1 MQPKSV
7 QPNQLKHHWE
17 IYFFIIPTLILI
29 ALFQYYPASSG
40 IFHSLFRWN
49 GSDISEFVGFANYVD
64 LLKTMEFWNSFKLAF
79 ILGFWN
85 VIKMIPA
92 LLVAVCI
99 HRCVSTKMQFFYRTL
114 FVVPMVIPG
123 LITVLIWRSFFF
135 EATSGYLNQFLDWS
149 GLMTALQNAG
159 MFVTAKL
166 ADPADGGVAIGS
178 LARSFFETFD
188 WITAFKPGTT
198 PAWLGDPKLIII
210 ACVVWGFPWVGSFAV
225 LTHLAKLQNI
235 SKDVY
240 EAADIDGAT
249 WWSRFTKIEL
259 PLLMG
264 SIYLLLV
271 FAIIDT
277 IKDAGMIMALA
288 GITGGPGGRATVP
301 ALFML
306 RKAFMDQQMGYAC
319 AVGIVLTVVVLLLQ
333 KISNMLLNAEPTD
346 RPGKSAWFGI
356 LSFYAFI
363 EGYLFFRGYLLPKT
377 ATVAVLLL
385 FVLRLAVQLGLLI
398 SVPVLLR
405 KFGKPFRLL
414 GYTLAVLCIL
424 APVAGLPNP
433 AGIHFLFFGFAL
445 LLMATA
451 EIFKMA
457 IGAIGLILASYGIR
471 TGSIDMMVAGGVF
484 MVLATPWDRLFTRM
498 DKAYLARCL
507 ANPQAPP
514 GQHIGYYL
522 AIALFLFV
530 CFLLSRTSGARSG
543 MGPLALSAIQAAVL
557 YGLHVLST
565 LPSTR
570 RWITPLAVAAGAF
583 AVWGVVG
590 GQLPRVLLGL
600 FALGMLSTAPFR
612 SLLLAGGAALLLS
625 NQLHGTGGFWP
636 GLLLVLIFFPWKA
649 LYLKAIRF
657 NPAAYRSKGDLYS
670 AESFALRQHAGY
682 RAASLT
688 GDWGLRF
695 SKHAFI
701 WFILAFAFLPL
712 YLMLIVS
719 LKDNNQFYRNP
730 TTLAE
735 PYHWENWKTA
745 WEMVSP
751 TVANSIFLSTT
762 ATCLIVLFGLA
773 GAYFFARLRV
783 PVSSFLWNALLL
795 LMMMP
800 MIANLVPLFILLR
813 DMNLLNTLTALI
825 LVGASG
831 GQAFAIFVFRNF
843 ISDIPQ
849 DLFEAAEIDGANHF
863 QQLKLVVIPLSGPIM
878 GTVAVMQFLGQWN
891 EFVLPL
897 IVMREQA
904 RLPVT
909 VQLIRMAGEY
919 IKLWG
924 PLMAGYAIASIPV
937 IILFTFSM
945 KLFVRG
951 LTEGAVKG

>member
-1 MQPKSV
+1 MQPKEV
-7 QPNQLKHHWE
+7 QANQLRHHWE
-17 IYFFIIPTLILI
+17 IYFFIVPTLILI
-29 ALFQYYPASSG
+29 GLFQYYPASSG

-49 GSDISEFVGFANYVD
+49 GSDISEFVGLENYSD
-64 LLKTMEFWNSFKLAF
+64 LLKNLEFWNSFKLAF

-85 VIKMIPA
+85 VVKMIPA

-99 HRCVSTKMQFFYRTL
+99 HRCTSEKMQFFYRTL

-135 EATSGYLNQFLDWS
+135 EATAGYLNQFLAWT
-149 GLMTALQNAG
+149 GLMGVLQHG
-159 MFVTAKL
+159 GTFVSAKL
-166 ADPADGGVAIGS
+166 ADPATTG
-178 LARSFFETFD
+178 LAKSFLESFD
-188 WITAFKPGTT
+188 WLTAFKAGTA
-198 PAWLGDPKLIII
+198 PAWLGDPKIIII

-277 IKDAGMIMALA
+277 IKDAGMILALA
-288 GITGGPGGRATVP
+288 GIAGGPGGKATVP

-333 KISNMLLNAEPTD
+333 KICNMLLQPEPEGGAK
-346 RPGKSAWFGI
+346 PGKSAWFGI
-356 LSFYAFI
+356 LSLYAFA
-363 EGYLFFRGYLLPKT
+363 EAYLFFRAHLVPHDATPALFAAFVGGLVLKLALL
-377 ATVAVLLL
+377 VAV
-385 FVLRLAVQLGLLI
+385 
-398 SVPVLLR
+398 PVALR
-405 KFGKPFRLL
+405 KFGAALRS
-414 GYTLAVLCIL
+414 GLALVAAALI
-424 APVAGLPNP
+424 ASAIFGHAGLPWL
-433 AGIHFLFFGFAL
+433 LFGYAL
-445 LLMATA
+445 LMMLARSL
-451 EIFKMA
+451 FKVA
-457 IGAIGLILASYGIR
+457 IGAAGLVLIGYG
-471 TGSIDMMVAGGVF
+471 VAGNSLNMIISGAIF
-484 MVLATPWDRLFTRM
+484 MILATPWGQISSRL
-498 DKAYLARCL
+498 DKAYLARCMRR
-507 ANPQAPP
+507 PTPP
-514 GQHIGYYL
+514 
-522 AIALFLFV
+522 V
-530 CFLLSRTSGARSG
+530 
-543 MGPLALSAIQAAVL
+543 
-557 YGLHVLST
+557 
-565 LPSTR
+565 
-570 RWITPLAVAAGAF
+570 
-583 AVWGVVG
+583 
-590 GQLPRVLLGL
+590 
-600 FALGMLSTAPFR
+600 
-612 SLLLAGGAALLLS
+612 
-625 NQLHGTGGFWP
+625 
-636 GLLLVLIFFPWKA
+636 
-649 LYLKAIRF
+649 
-657 NPAAYRSKGDLYS
+657 SKGDLYV
-670 AESFALRQHAGY
+670 ARSFARQQMPAY
-682 RAASLT
+682 KAAAVA

-701 WFILAFAFLPL
+701 WFVLAFAFLPL

-719 LKDNNQFYRNP
+719 LKDNNQFYLHP
-730 TTLAE
+730 TALTQ
-735 PYHWENWKTA
+735 PTHWENWSTA
-745 WEMVSP
+745 WQMVSP

-762 ATCLIVLFGLA
+762 ATFFIVIFGLA
-773 GAYFFARLRV
+773 GAYFFARLKV
-783 PVSSFLWNALLL
+783 PLSSFLWNALLL

-813 DMNLLNTLTALI
+813 DMSLLNTLTALI

-843 ISDIPQ
+843 IADIPQ

-891 EFVLPL
+891 EFVMPL

-945 KLFVRG
+945 KLFVKG

>member
-1 MQPKSV
+1 MQPKEV
-7 QPNQLKHHWE
+7 QANQLRHHWE
-17 IYFFIIPTLILI
+17 IYFFIVPTLILI
-29 ALFQYYPASSG
+29 GLFQYYPASSG

-49 GSDISEFVGFANYVD
+49 GSDISEFVGFENYVD
-64 LLKTMEFWNSFKLAF
+64 LLKNLEFWNSFKLAF

-99 HRCVSTKMQFFYRTL
+99 HRCTSEKIQFFYRTL

-135 EATSGYLNQFLDWS
+135 EATAGYLNQFLDWT
-149 GLMTALQNAG
+149 GLMALLQHG
-159 MFVTAKL
+159 GTYVSAKL
-166 ADPADGGVAIGS
+166 ADPNLGG
-178 LARSFFETFD
+178 LAKAFLESFD
-188 WITAFKPGTT
+188 WLTAFKAGTA
-198 PAWLGDPKLIII
+198 PAWLGDPKIIII

-277 IKDAGMIMALA
+277 IKDAGMILALA
-288 GITGGPGGRATVP
+288 GIAGGPGGKATVP

-333 KISNMLLNAEPTD
+333 KICNMLLQPEPEGGVKPDKT
-346 RPGKSAWFGI
+346 AWFGI
-356 LSFYAFI
+356 LALYAFA
-363 EGYLFFRGYLLPKT
+363 EAYLFFKGVLLPKA
-377 ATVAVLLL
+377 ATPAIFAAFVGGLVLKLAVL
-385 FVLRLAVQLGLLI
+385 VT
-398 SVPVLLR
+398 VPVALR
-405 KFGKPFRLL
+405 KFGAALRGGLALVAAALIAAAIFGPASVAWLL
-414 GYTLAVLCIL
+414 FGY
-424 APVAGLPNP
+424 
-433 AGIHFLFFGFAL
+433 AL
-445 LLMATA
+445 LMMLATSL
-451 EIFKMA
+451 FKAA
-457 IGAIGLILASYGIR
+457 IGAAGAVLIGYGVSGDSLNMIIS
-471 TGSIDMMVAGGVF
+471 GAIF
-484 MVLATPWDRLFTRM
+484 MILATPWGKMAARL
-498 DKAYLARCL
+498 DKAYLARCMKRP
-507 ANPQAPP
+507 AEK
-514 GQHIGYYL
+514 I
-522 AIALFLFV
+522 
-530 CFLLSRTSGARSG
+530 SR
-543 MGPLALSAIQAAVL
+543 
-557 YGLHVLST
+557 
-565 LPSTR
+565 
-570 RWITPLAVAAGAF
+570 
-583 AVWGVVG
+583 
-590 GQLPRVLLGL
+590 
-600 FALGMLSTAPFR
+600 
-612 SLLLAGGAALLLS
+612 
-625 NQLHGTGGFWP
+625 
-636 GLLLVLIFFPWKA
+636 
-649 LYLKAIRF
+649 
-657 NPAAYRSKGDLYS
+657 GDLYV
-670 AESFALRQHAGY
+670 ARSFARQQQPVY
-682 RAASLT
+682 KAAAVA

-701 WFILAFAFLPL
+701 WFVLAFAFLPL

-719 LKDNNQFYRNP
+719 LKDNNQFYLSP
-730 TTLAE
+730 TALTR
-735 PYHWENWKTA
+735 PMHWDNWATA
-745 WEMVSP
+745 WAMVSP

-762 ATCLIVLFGLA
+762 ATFFIVIFGLA
-773 GAYFFARLRV
+773 GAYFFARLKV
-783 PVSSFLWNALLL
+783 PLSSFLWNALLL

-813 DMNLLNTLTALI
+813 DMSLLNTLTALI

-891 EFVLPL
+891 EFVMPL

-945 KLFVRG
+945 KLFVKG

>member
-1 MQPKSV
+1 MQPKEV
-7 QPNQLKHHWE
+7 QPNQLRHHWE

-29 ALFQYYPASSG
+29 GLLQYYPASSG

-49 GSDISEFVGFANYVD
+49 GSDISEFVGFENYVD
-64 LLKTMEFWNSFKLAF
+64 LLKNLEFWNSFKLAF

-99 HRCVSTKMQFFYRTL
+99 HRCTSEKMQFFYRTL

-135 EATSGYLNQFLDWS
+135 EATAGYLNQFLDWT
-149 GLMTALQNAG
+149 GLMGLLQHGGAY
-159 MFVTAKL
+159 VSAKL
-166 ADPADGGVAIGS
+166 ADPATTG
-178 LARSFFETFD
+178 LAKSFLESFD
-188 WITAFKPGTT
+188 WLTAFKAGTA
-198 PAWLGDPKLIII
+198 PAWLGDPKIIII

-235 SKDVY
+235 SKDIY

-249 WWSRFTKIEL
+249 WWTRFTKIEL

-277 IKDAGMIMALA
+277 IKDAGMILALA
-288 GITGGPGGRATVP
+288 GITGGPGGKATVP

-333 KISNMLLNAEPTD
+333 KICNMLLQPEPEGGAK
-346 RPGKSAWFGI
+346 PGKSAWFGI
-356 LSFYAFI
+356 LALFAFA
-363 EGYLFFRGYLLPKT
+363 EAYLFFKGHLLPKT
-377 ATVAVLLL
+377 ATLPIFAAFVGGLVLK
-385 FVLRLAVQLGLLI
+385 LAVLI
-398 SVPVLLR
+398 SVPLAHRKYGNAFRNGAYVVAAGCLLES
-405 KFGKPFRLL
+405 FLQM
-414 GYTLAVLCIL
+414 
-424 APVAGLPNP
+424 P
-433 AGIHFLFFGFAL
+433 ASHALQFMIFGFAL
-445 LLMATA
+445 ALMVSRQ
-451 EIFKMA
+451 IFKTA
-457 IGAIGLILASYGIR
+457 IG
-471 TGSIDMMVAGGVF
+471 VAGAILIGYGATGNALNMIVTGAIF
-484 MVLATPWDRLFTRM
+484 IILATPWGALAARL
-498 DKAYLARCL
+498 DKAYLARC
-507 ANPQAPP
+507 
-514 GQHIGYYL
+514 
-522 AIALFLFV
+522 
-530 CFLLSRTSGARSG
+530 
-543 MGPLALSAIQAAVL
+543 M
-557 YGLHVLST
+557 
-565 LPSTR
+565 R
-570 RWITPLAVAAGAF
+570 R
-583 AVWGVVG
+583 
-590 GQLPRVLLGL
+590 
-600 FALGMLSTAPFR
+600 
-612 SLLLAGGAALLLS
+612 
-625 NQLHGTGGFWP
+625 
-636 GLLLVLIFFPWKA
+636 
-649 LYLKAIRF
+649 
-657 NPAAYRSKGDLYS
+657 PAEKISKGDLYV
-670 AESFALRQHAGY
+670 ARSFARQQVPAY
-682 RAASLT
+682 KAAAVA

-701 WFILAFAFLPL
+701 WFVLAFAFLPL

-719 LKDNNQFYRNP
+719 LKDNNQFYLNP
-730 TTLAE
+730 TTLTQ
-735 PYHWENWKTA
+735 PTHWENWSTA
-745 WEMVSP
+745 WAMVSP

-762 ATCLIVLFGLA
+762 ATFLIVIFGLA
-773 GAYFFARLRV
+773 GAYFFARLKV
-783 PVSSFLWNALLL
+783 PLSSFLWNALLL

-813 DMNLLNTLTALI
+813 DMSLLNTLTALI

-891 EFVLPL
+891 EFVMPL

-945 KLFVRG
+945 KLFVKG

>member
-1 MQPKSV
+1 MQPKEV
-7 QPNQLKHHWE
+7 QPNQLRHHWE

-29 ALFQYYPASSG
+29 GLFQYYPASSG

-49 GSDISEFVGFANYVD
+49 GSDISEFVGFENYVD
-64 LLKTMEFWNSFKLAF
+64 LLKNLEFWNSFKLAF

-99 HRCVSTKMQFFYRTL
+99 HRTTSEKMQFFYRTL

-135 EATSGYLNQFLDWS
+135 EATAGYLNQFLDWS
-149 GLMTALQNAG
+149 GLMGLLQAG
-159 MFVTAKL
+159 GTYVSAKL
-166 ADPADGGVAIGS
+166 ADPSLGGLSKAVLES
-178 LARSFFETFD
+178 FD
-188 WITAFKPGTT
+188 WLTAFKAGTS
-198 PAWLGDPKLIII
+198 PAWLGDPKIII
-210 ACVVWGFPWVGSFAV
+210 GACVVWGFPWVGSFAV

-235 SKDVY
+235 SKDIY

-249 WWSRFTKIEL
+249 WWTRFTKIEL

-277 IKDAGMIMALA
+277 IKDAGMILALA
-288 GITGGPGGRATVP
+288 GIAGGPGGKATVP

-333 KISNMLLNAEPTD
+333 KICNMLLQGEPEGGAK
-346 RPGKSAWFGI
+346 PGKSAWFGI
-356 LSFYAFI
+356 LSLYAFAEGFLFYAAHL
-363 EGYLFFRGYLLPKT
+363 GAKAAVP
-377 ATVAVLLL
+377 ATLAIFAVFVAQLVVKLALLL
-385 FVLRLAVQLGLLI
+385 A
-398 SVPVLLR
+398 VPVLLR
-405 KFGKPFRLL
+405 RFGARLRAAL
-414 GYTLAVLCIL
+414 F
-424 APVAGLPNP
+424 PVAAALACATIFRGAGLSW
-433 AGIHFLFFGFAL
+433 LFFGFAL
-445 LLMATA
+445 LMMLSNAL
-451 EIFKMA
+451 FKMA
-457 IGAIGLILASYGIR
+457 IGGAGAVLIGYGL
-471 TGSIDMMVAGGVF
+471 GGDSLNMIVSGVIF
-484 MVLATPWDRLFTRM
+484 IILATPWGRISERL
-498 DKAYLARCL
+498 DKAYLARCMKR
-507 ANPQAPP
+507 PAPP
-514 GQHIGYYL
+514 VSQ
-522 AIALFLFV
+522 
-530 CFLLSRTSGARSG
+530 
-543 MGPLALSAIQAAVL
+543 
-557 YGLHVLST
+557 
-565 LPSTR
+565 
-570 RWITPLAVAAGAF
+570 
-583 AVWGVVG
+583 
-590 GQLPRVLLGL
+590 
-600 FALGMLSTAPFR
+600 
-612 SLLLAGGAALLLS
+612 
-625 NQLHGTGGFWP
+625 
-636 GLLLVLIFFPWKA
+636 
-649 LYLKAIRF
+649 
-657 NPAAYRSKGDLYS
+657 GDLYV
-670 AESFALRQHAGY
+670 ARSFARQQQPVYKAL
-682 RAASLT
+682 ALA

-701 WFILAFAFLPL
+701 WFVLAFAFLPL

-719 LKDNNQFYRNP
+719 LKDNNQFYLAP
-730 TTLAE
+730 TTLTQ
-735 PYHWENWKTA
+735 PIHWDNWATA
-745 WEMVSP
+745 WAMVSP

-762 ATCLIVLFGLA
+762 ATFLIVIFGLA
-773 GAYFFARLRV
+773 GAYFFARLKV
-783 PVSSFLWNALLL
+783 PGSSFLWNALLL

-813 DMNLLNTLTALI
+813 DMSLLNTLTALI

-843 ISDIPQ
+843 IADIPQ

-863 QQLKLVVIPLSGPIM
+863 QQLKLVIIPLSGPIM

-891 EFVLPL
+891 EFVMPL

-945 KLFVRG
+945 KLFVKG

>member
-1 MQPKSV
+1 MQPKEV
-7 QPNQLKHHWE
+7 QANQLRHHWE
-17 IYFFIIPTLILI
+17 IYFFIVPTLILI
-29 ALFQYYPASSG
+29 GLFQYYPASSG

-49 GSDISEFVGFANYVD
+49 GSDISEFVGFENYVD
-64 LLKTMEFWNSFKLAF
+64 LLKNLEFWNSFKLAF

-99 HRCVSTKMQFFYRTL
+99 HRCTSEKMQFFYRTL

-135 EATSGYLNQFLDWS
+135 EATAGYLNQFLDWT
-149 GLMTALQNAG
+149 GLMALLQHG
-159 MFVTAKL
+159 GTYVSAKL
-166 ADPADGGVAIGS
+166 ADPNLGG
-178 LARSFFETFD
+178 LAKAFLESFD
-188 WITAFKPGTT
+188 WLTAFKAGTA
-198 PAWLGDPKLIII
+198 PAWLGDPKIIII

-277 IKDAGMIMALA
+277 IKDAGMILALA
-288 GITGGPGGRATVP
+288 GIAGGPGGKATVP

-333 KISNMLLNAEPTD
+333 KICNMLLQPEPEGGVKPDKT
-346 RPGKSAWFGI
+346 AWFGI
-356 LSFYAFI
+356 LALYAFA
-363 EGYLFFRGYLLPKT
+363 EAYLFFKGVLLPKA
-377 ATVAVLLL
+377 ATPAIFAAFVGGLVLKLAVL
-385 FVLRLAVQLGLLI
+385 VT
-398 SVPVLLR
+398 VPVALR
-405 KFGKPFRLL
+405 KFGAALRGGLALVAAALIAAAIFGPASVAWLL
-414 GYTLAVLCIL
+414 
-424 APVAGLPNP
+424 
-433 AGIHFLFFGFAL
+433 FGFAL
-445 LLMATA
+445 LMMLATSL
-451 EIFKMA
+451 FKAA
-457 IGAIGLILASYGIR
+457 IGAAGAVLIGYGVSGDSLNMIIS
-471 TGSIDMMVAGGVF
+471 GAIF
-484 MVLATPWDRLFTRM
+484 MILATPWGKMAARL
-498 DKAYLARCL
+498 DKAYLARCMKR
-507 ANPQAPP
+507 PTPP
-514 GQHIGYYL
+514 VSQ
-522 AIALFLFV
+522 
-530 CFLLSRTSGARSG
+530 
-543 MGPLALSAIQAAVL
+543 
-557 YGLHVLST
+557 
-565 LPSTR
+565 
-570 RWITPLAVAAGAF
+570 
-583 AVWGVVG
+583 
-590 GQLPRVLLGL
+590 
-600 FALGMLSTAPFR
+600 
-612 SLLLAGGAALLLS
+612 
-625 NQLHGTGGFWP
+625 
-636 GLLLVLIFFPWKA
+636 
-649 LYLKAIRF
+649 
-657 NPAAYRSKGDLYS
+657 GDLYV
-670 AESFALRQHAGY
+670 ARSFARQQMPAY
-682 RAASLT
+682 KAAAVA

-701 WFILAFAFLPL
+701 WFVLAFAFLPL

-719 LKDNNQFYRNP
+719 LKDNNQFYLSP
-730 TTLAE
+730 TALTR
-735 PYHWENWKTA
+735 PMHWDNWATA
-745 WEMVSP
+745 WAMVSP

-762 ATCLIVLFGLA
+762 ATFFIVIFGLA
-773 GAYFFARLRV
+773 GAYFFARLKV
-783 PVSSFLWNALLL
+783 PLSSFLWNALLL

-813 DMNLLNTLTALI
+813 DMSLLNTLTALI

-891 EFVLPL
+891 EFVMPL

-945 KLFVRG
+945 KLFVKG